1 MPHTLLSMMFTDLL
15 AFKFLIIP
23 PTAIAGS
30 SLWALA
36 LYLGFSPASDW
47 VMMQLT
53 RWFNFAER
61 TLYFSQEEFERTRS
75 TRESQNEF
83 YASFFS
89 IFPFLAVGILC
100 HLGVELT
107 LGSSWAISTG
117 ILACIGCGI
126 YDLGR
131 RDGRSSS

>member
-1 MPHTLLSMMFTDLL
+1 MMLTELVSLDWF
-15 AFKFLIIP
+15 AIP
-23 PTAIAGS
+23 PAAIAGA

-36 LYLGFSPASDW
+36 LYLGFSGASDW
-47 VMMQLT
+47 VMLQLT

-61 TLYFSQEEFERTRS
+61 TLYSSAEKFEQTRPA
-75 TRESQNEF
+75 RESQNAF
-83 YASFFS
+83 YASFLS

-100 HLGVELT
+100 NFGVELT

-126 YDLGR
+126 YELGR
-131 RDGRSSS
+131 RDGRSSE